1 MLYARRPAP
10 PLSAHIEQ
18 LWYCENYQAPHA
30 RERVLPN
37 SSFDLILDLACGE
50 APLIC
55 GMRSQYVVIET
66 ALLRAILGVTFR
78 PGGARAFFDT
88 PSDEFFNRDVPLG
101 CVWGSGAAA
110 LVACLQEAPTAR
122 EKFDCVEAALLAR
135 ASRRSGMH
143 PAVRQALA
151 AFERSRHAGSVRDVS
166 IDTGLSRRRLGQL
179 FREQVG
185 VTPKLYCRLKR
196 FQSVVQQIARGGPVD
211 WADVAL
217 AGEYTDQSHLT
228 HDFREFSGITP
239 GSYLAADRPHPNH
252 VPID

>member
-37 SSFDLILDLACGE
+37 GTFDLILDLACGE
-50 APLIC
+50 QPLVC
-55 GMRSQYVVIET
+55 GMRSQFVVIET

-78 PGGARAFFDT
+78 PGGARAFFDP
-88 PSDEFFNRDVPLG
+88 PSDEFFNRDVPLE

-110 LVACLQEAPTAR
+110 LVSRLQDAPTAAA
-122 EKFDCVEAALLAR
+122 KFDRLEAALLAR
-135 ASRRSGMH
+135 ASGRAAMH
-143 PAVRQALA
+143 PAVRHAID
-151 AFERSRHAGSVRDVS
+151 AFTRSRHAGSVRDVA
-166 IDTGLSRRRLGQL
+166 IDSGLSRRRLGQL

-196 FQSVVQQIARGGPVD
+196 FQHVVQQIARGGPVD

-217 AGEYTDQSHLT
+217 GGEYSDQSHLV
-228 HDFREFSGITP
+228 HDFREFSGLTP
-239 GSYLAADRPHPNH
+239 GAYLAADRPHPNH
-252 VPID
+252 VPIA